1 MSMRKAKRRIVI
13 LFVSSLMLTACDPI
27 TLTLLGAGVS
37 TGFSHGLSSVAY
49 KTFTASIKRVNKATL
64 VALKRMGIK
73 VKSVKKT
80 ESGKVI
86 NAVSSDR
93 TFEITLEAVSK
104 KTTRIRSI
112 AVHDNFFFDQATAI
126 EIVNQTERA
135 LKRRRS

>member
-1 MSMRKAKRRIVI
+1 MRKPKWRLV
-13 LFVSSLMLTACDPI
+13 LLLVSSLMLTACDPI
-27 TLTLLGAGVS
+27 TLTLLGAGAS
-37 TGFSHGLSSVAY
+37 TGLSHGLSSVAY
-49 KTFTASIKRVNKATL
+49 RTFTAPIRRVNKATL

-73 VKSVKKT
+73 VKSVEKT

-86 NAVSSDR
+86 KATSSDR

-112 AVHDNFFFDQATAI
+112 AVQDSFFFDQATAI

-135 LKRRRS
+135 LKRRRG